1 MKFNK
6 QQLDALIALPD
17 DALWAE
23 IVKMAKNYGFTM
35 PEKTPEHSELEKLRN
50 TARGA
55 NVNVTEALKMLNE
68 YRKKG

>member
-6 QQLDALIALPD
+6 EQLDALINLPD

-23 IVKMAKNYGFTM
+23 IVRMAHNYGFTL
-35 PEKTPEHSELEKLRN
+35 PEKVPEHSELEKLRN

-55 NVNVTEALKMLNE
+55 KVNVTEALRMLND

>member
-6 QQLDALIALPD
+6 EQLDALIALPD

-23 IVKMAKNYGFTM
+23 IVKKAKGYGFTL
-35 PEKTPEHSELEKLRN
+35 PEKTPNHTELEKLRN
-50 TARGA
+50 T
-55 NVNVTEALKMLNE
+55 VNGTKINTAEALRLIND